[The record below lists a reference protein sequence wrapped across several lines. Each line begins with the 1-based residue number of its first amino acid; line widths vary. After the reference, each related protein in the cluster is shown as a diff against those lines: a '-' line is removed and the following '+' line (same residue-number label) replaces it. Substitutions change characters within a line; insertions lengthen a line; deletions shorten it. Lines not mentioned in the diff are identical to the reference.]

1 MTSLLLSRSSE
12 DVRDQLPRVDDSVVL
27 CPLSRRQHFMYSDYL
42 ANRFC
47 FVVLTVSLFSTL
59 NNGSN
64 KNVHC
69 QLIVIGCCGICVVDK
84 VITMMNMHVPGMMRT
99 CWSSPNCVTV
109 CIKFKSC
116 VAAHSAVWEIWWW
129 ITWLQVDT
137 CQLLVVLLLFWC
149 DHILVPSINVE
160 FLFTRKP
167 WKLKLACSCLA
178 VDKVLWVSFGGL
190 ILLVRWQERHLTKK
204 IKPSKET

>member
-59 NNGSN
+59 NSGSN
-64 KNVHC
+64 KNVHR

-84 VITMMNMHVPGMMRT
+84 VITMMNMHVPGMMKT
-99 CWSSPNCVTV
+99 CWSSPNCVTFLYKIQV
-109 CIKFKSC
+109 LHSSTQYCLRDLMMNYVITSWHLSAFSC
-116 VAAHSAVWEIWWW
+116 TV
-129 ITWLQVDT
+129 
-137 CQLLVVLLLFWC
+137 VVLMWSHPRPKYQC
-149 DHILVPSINVE
+149 
-160 FLFTRKP
+160 
-167 WKLKLACSCLA
+167 
-178 VDKVLWVSFGGL
+178 WVFIHTETL
-190 ILLVRWQERHLTKK
+190 K
-204 IKPSKET
+204 IKVSMLMSGCG